1 MRLNGPH
8 KVIWSVNVGTST
20 QMYLSAPSSVLLWGR
35 VITQVCVV
43 LVSSVPLCVYLEETC
58 LDEHGAARPEEDRAM
73 SHYAPCW
80 NLQMSSQ
87 ALAHL
92 H

>member
-8 KVIWSVNVGTST
+8 KVIWSVNAGTST
-20 QMYLSAPSSVLLWGR
+20 QMYLGAPSPVLLRVR

-58 LDEHGAARPEEDRAM
+58 LDEHGAARLEEDRAM
-73 SHYAPCW
+73 SITPPAGA
-80 NLQMSSQ
+80 SK
-87 ALAHL
+87 
-92 H
+92 